1 MYYTKMV
8 LHNLLVLMSFSR
20 AVWPIDAVYTWL
32 TDNPQIFVKL
42 LCLSY
47 PRIFVNNLVQEI
59 SNTWHFTN
67 RSFSNTRTET
77 HKYINYIDKTFLIGN
92 HTIGWKSN
100 ITCVSHIRCLIT
112 KSKSLH
118 ITQSF
123 LEIFLEWNVNGW
135 MDV

>member
-8 LHNLLVLMSFSR
+8 LDNLLVLMSFSR

-59 SNTWHFTN
+59 SNTWHLTN

-77 HKYINYIDKTFLIGN
+77 HKYINYIDKTFLICS
-92 HTIGWKSN
+92 HTIRGKSN
-100 ITCVSHIRCLIT
+100 IRCLNT